1 MTYNTARFSCD
12 AILFDLD
19 GVLIDS
25 SSCIT
30 RHWQEWANQ
39 HGLDIHQIMRIAH
52 GMRTIETIRAVAPH
66 LDVEEETRR
75 FTSHEIADTNGVVTI
90 AGAAQALAAL
100 PPNAWALVTSGSREL
115 VLARLARAGLPVPG
129 VLVSGDDVRQGK
141 PSPEPY
147 LAGARKLGVTPAQCI
162 VIEDAPAGVESG
174 KKAGMRVVGIAA
186 THPRQA
192 LREKGADIV
201 VDALTDLRISVTDS
215 EHRLAIETD

>member
-1 MTYNTARFSCD
+1 MTQITNRLTCY

-39 HGLDIHQIMRIAH
+39 HDLDIHQIMHIAH
-52 GMRTIETIRAVAPH
+52 GMRTIETIRAVAPD
-66 LDVEEETRR
+66 LDAEEETRR
-75 FTSHEIADTNGVVTI
+75 FTAHEIADTQGVVAI
-90 AGAAQALAAL
+90 AGAAETLAAL
-100 PPNAWALVTSGSREL
+100 PTQAWALVTSGSREL
-115 VLARLARAGLPVPG
+115 VMARLARTGLPVPG

-147 LAGARKLGVTPAQCI
+147 LAAARKLGLTAARCI

-186 THPRQA
+186 THPREA
-192 LREKGADIV
+192 LLERGADV
-201 VDALTDLRISVTDS
+201 VVEALTNLRIRVTNAG
-215 EHRLAIETD
+215 HLLAVETL